1 MFKTP
6 VTPPTVA
13 EIATRPHKAI
23 RFLLLDRMLG
33 LSPEFRVS
41 ETIINETAPAARM
54 CAEVS
59 PAA

>member
-13 EIATRPHKAI
+13 EIATRPHRAI
-23 RFLLLDRMLG
+23 RFLRLDRVPG
-33 LSPEFRVS
+33 PPPAFRVS